1 MPDSAAASVRSGSY
15 IKRHKPKHDGRG
27 VCDFDRHPVL
37 SGNGNS
43 DGRVDP
49 SHQARGEIRSVSILA
64 QFLGHLSQRHAYP
77 VAQLLIDRFGS
88 LEQVLMTT
96 PAALTEA
103 WPDDSNLVLSIC
115 AARSL
120 VTAALSETVTRSTV
134 DPQAASL
141 HSYLRLKMHGLKHE
155 VLRVI
160 FVDAA
165 RGFIAEEI
173 MAIGWADRIEF
184 RIPTILRRVIQLGA
198 DGIVLVHNHPSSSCS
213 PSVGDVTATRKI
225 VQMAATLDI
234 KVIDHLIV
242 GGAGVSSMKQAGLF

>member
-1 MPDSAAASVRSGSY
+1 MPDGAAADVRSSSY
-15 IKRHKPKHDGRG
+15 NQRHRPQNDGRSL
-27 VCDFDRHPVL
+27 CHFDRHPVL

-43 DGRVDP
+43 GGRVDP
-49 SHQARGEIRSVSILA
+49 SHQSRGEVRSVSILA

-88 LEQVLMTT
+88 LEQVLMTA

-134 DPQAASL
+134 DPQATAL
-141 HSYLRLKMHGLKHE
+141 HSYLRLKMHGLRHE
-155 VLRVI
+155 ELRVI

-165 RGFIAEEI
+165 HGFIAEET
-173 MAIGWADRIEF
+173 MAVGWADRIEF

-198 DGIVLVHNHPSSSCS
+198 DGIVLVHNHPSSNCS
-213 PSVGDVTATRKI
+213 PSAGDVAATRKI

-234 KVIDHLIV
+234 TVIDHLIV
-242 GGAGVSSMKQAGLF
+242 GGAGVSSMKKAGLF